1 MDGNI
6 SGQVV
11 KPILAPLFFRVNGLY
26 KDTYL
31 LLLVFGRVILKWNL
45 GIDLRGAVLVDS
57 GGGGG
62 VPEPFRFSIANS
74 MINRHN
80 LSGINSYIGYP
91 QTWSYISNFTSLNPM
106 GLKSGTSVTGGNDSI

>member
-1 MDGNI
+1 MEGNI

-57 GGGGG
+57 RGGGQSPLG
-62 VPEPFRFSIANS
+62 FS
-74 MINRHN
+74 
-80 LSGINSYIGYP
+80 
-91 QTWSYISNFTSLNPM
+91 
-106 GLKSGTSVTGGNDSI
+106 

>member
-1 MDGNI
+1 MEGNI

-11 KPILAPLFFRVNGLY
+11 KPILALPFFLVNGLY

-31 LLLVFGRVILKWNL
+31 LLLVFGRVILKWNM

-57 GGGGG
+57 RGGA
-62 VPEPFRFSIANS
+62 EPFRFFIANS

-106 GLKSGTSVTGGNDSI
+106 GLKSGTSVTGRNDSI